1 MLQETQEME
10 ERLGHWAN
18 NPKKLTNAEKRKERE
33 VRKAAELAEQ
43 MKADEARKLLEAEK
57 ERRDAE
63 FMTNKAAREKAEE
76 VRIEAEYKAAEEK
89 SKAEIEAKKAA
100 KATGEAQKDWELEE
114 SWDHDVIVPA
124 GLENQNL
131 SSQGMADQQLLS
143 PFFGRPEP
151 DEEEGRQERDELNDD
166 VMETDVNETENEVIL
181 IPASQQ
187 HGAQGWIQL
196 LETQVSMPGE
206 EEGG

>member
-1 MLQETQEME
+1 
-10 ERLGHWAN
+10 
-18 NPKKLTNAEKRKERE
+18 
-33 VRKAAELAEQ
+33 
-43 MKADEARKLLEAEK
+43 
-57 ERRDAE
+57 
-63 FMTNKAAREKAEE
+63 MTNKAAREKAEE

-131 SSQGMADQQLLS
+131 SSQGMADQQHLS

-151 DEEEGRQERDELNDD
+151 DEEEGRQERNEVNDD